1 MNKGRDMPELDAGY
15 DFSGLTPAQE
25 WLICLQGWRVGSKY
39 PDGSPWPQPSKR
51 TVKKLIERGLVIEKQ
66 RRTETASGWALTV
79 TEYEV
84 PLAVHLAY
92 CMSQ

>member
-1 MNKGRDMPELDAGY
+1 MSELDAGY

-39 PDGSPWPQPSKR
+39 PDGSPWPQPTKR
-51 TVKKLIERGLVIEKQ
+51 TVKKLVERGLVIEKQ

>member
-1 MNKGRDMPELDAGY
+1 MSDLDAGY
-15 DFSGLTPAQE
+15 DFTGLTQAQE

-39 PDGSPWPQPSKR
+39 PDGSPWPQPNKR
-51 TVKKLIERGLVIEKQ
+51 TVKKLIDRGLIVERKVDVPV
-66 RRTETASGWALTV
+66 RGGFVMV
-79 TEYEV
+79 TEYDV